1 MRTTQLLLLLLAA
14 LAAAMSPVIRSP
26 DFKTTANAIQLGRRA
41 LVRSTVVGAAA
52 TAAALPAW
60 AEEKFVA
67 KRATNTVQ
75 IVGTGGL
82 SSFNKLKLE
91 SALKDLA
98 DAPVSEDFKPSV
110 DVIKAQLPLITEQ
123 QVPDSAKIAQAA
135 DAIANLVR

>member
-1 MRTTQLLLLLLAA
+1 M
-14 LAAAMSPVIRSP
+14 
-26 DFKTTANAIQLGRRA
+26 
-41 LVRSTVVGAAA
+41 
-52 TAAALPAW
+52 
-60 AEEKFVA
+60 
-67 KRATNTVQ
+67 Q

-110 DVIKAQLPLITEQ
+110 DIIKTNLPLITEQ

-135 DAIANLVR
+135 DAIANLVLTGELQTQAAALVKQSAGIRA